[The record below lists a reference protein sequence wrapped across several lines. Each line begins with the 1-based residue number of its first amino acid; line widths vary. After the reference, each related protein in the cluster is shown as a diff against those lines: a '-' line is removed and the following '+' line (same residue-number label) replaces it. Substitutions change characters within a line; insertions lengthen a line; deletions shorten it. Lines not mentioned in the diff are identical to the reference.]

1 MKVNIINEPIKPL
14 VKRANEYA
22 DYIGIEKKAAVAGQ
36 RSGTPQQAP
45 EKKK

>member
-1 MKVNIINEPIKPL
+1 MKTRIIDEPIEPL

-36 RSGTPQQAP
+36 GNPALSP